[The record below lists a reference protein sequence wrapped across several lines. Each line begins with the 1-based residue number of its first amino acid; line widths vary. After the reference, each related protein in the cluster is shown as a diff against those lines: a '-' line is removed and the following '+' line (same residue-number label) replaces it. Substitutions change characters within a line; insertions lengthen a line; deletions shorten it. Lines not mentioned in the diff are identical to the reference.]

1 MKKVVLLLA
10 VAFSASMFSC
20 GGGQKEMSHQDSID
34 SGLIVVE
41 EVTEIVE
48 TVVADTCATDSCC
61 ADSAKAE

>member
-1 MKKVVLLLA
+1 
-10 VAFSASMFSC
+10 
-20 GGGQKEMSHQDSID
+20 MSHQDSID